1 MATKILEHYYN
12 RERQYRTDSINND
25 IDYIRI
31 DRFWHIVSSENNKN
45 GKPLF
50 DMVVW
55 QYSDGHDFYHYIAI
69 DKERYNKFMNQF
81 KDYKD
86 YLKLL
91 YLNSYM
97 STSDNLLMGDYCD
110 IKMEELNIPL
120 VETNT
125 TGQPIYIDDV
135 AVNSKLICRRTSGIK
150 EDMRSISS
158 MLKKISNYFDNGEV
172 T

>member
-1 MATKILEHYYN
+1 
-12 RERQYRTDSINND
+12 
-25 IDYIRI
+25 
-31 DRFWHIVSSENNKN
+31 
-45 GKPLF
+45 
-50 DMVVW
+50 
-55 QYSDGHDFYHYIAI
+55 
-69 DKERYNKFMNQF
+69 
-81 KDYKD
+81 
-86 YLKLL
+86 
-91 YLNSYM
+91 M